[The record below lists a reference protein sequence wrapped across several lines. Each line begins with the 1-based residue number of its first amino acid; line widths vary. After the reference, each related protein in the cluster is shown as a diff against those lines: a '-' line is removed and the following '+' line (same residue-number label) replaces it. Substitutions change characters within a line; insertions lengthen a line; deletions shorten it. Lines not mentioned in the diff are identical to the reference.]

1 MDLQKEIKE
10 ILKEKKMSSSE
21 LARRLGT
28 SRQNLGNKLR
38 RNNLKVSD
46 LTDILD
52 TVGYEIKFVK
62 KKKK

>member
-10 ILKEKKMSSSE
+10 MLKDKKISSSE
-21 LARRLGT
+21 LARSLGT

-38 RNNLKVSD
+38 RNNLKLSD
-46 LTDILD
+46 LNEILD
-52 TVGYEIKFVK
+52 IVGYEIKFVK